1 LVAFVVLV
9 MVLIKQ
15 LMMLLGM
22 LFMKLCAIVDDI
34 GGWVVILVLLVLLPL
49 LSSVVSMLNHIQHHP
64 NNNGS
69 IFSNLNP
76 CTLEL

>member
-1 LVAFVVLV
+1 VIGCICGVGDGVDKA
-9 MVLIKQ
+9 
-15 LMMLLGM
+15 
-22 LFMKLCAIVDDI
+22 VDDAV
-34 GGWVVILVLLVLLPL
+34 GHVVHE
-49 LSSVVSMLNHIQHHP
+49 SVVSMLNHIQHHP

>member
-1 LVAFVVLV
+1 MIGCICGVGDGVDKA
-9 MVLIKQ
+9 
-15 LMMLLGM
+15 
-22 LFMKLCAIVDDI
+22 VDDAV
-34 GGWVVILVLLVLLPL
+34 GHVL

>member
-1 LVAFVVLV
+1 
-9 MVLIKQ
+9 LI
-15 LMMLLGM
+15 LLGTSC
-22 LFMKLCAIVDDI
+22 FGVIGCICGVGDGVDKAVDDAV
-34 GGWVVILVLLVLLPL
+34 WHVVHEL